1 MTNREKFK
9 QTYGFEPDC
18 DWWCTPFPCNENNCR
33 WWKKCE
39 GEPGKPCEGW
49 WDMEYEPIQEAADH
63 EEKGLMAIMGDD
75 GIFREYKDEFD
86 ITIHCGSQEEQD
98 QVKEI
103 LNQQYISKE
112 DLNKIIAEMRSR
124 LDGVNITLDVL
135 VENDALIPRMEGAK
149 TTLEECL
156 SIIAKYT
163 QKEAADDTEQAE
175 E

>member
-1 MTNREKFK
+1 
-9 QTYGFEPDC
+9 
-18 DWWCTPFPCNENNCR
+18 
-33 WWKKCE
+33 
-39 GEPGKPCEGW
+39 
-49 WDMEYEPIQEAADH
+49 MEMGD
-63 EEKGLMAIMGDD
+63 GLLAIMGDD
-75 GIFREYKDEFD
+75 GVFREYNDEFD
-86 ITIHCGSQEEQD
+86 ITIHCESQEEQD

-135 VENDALIPRMEGAK
+135 VENDPLIPKMEAAK

-163 QKEAADDTEQAE
+163 QKEAADE
-175 E
+175 

>member
-1 MTNREKFK
+1 MKEL
-9 QTYGFEPDC
+9 QL
-18 DWWCTPFPCNENNCR
+18 
-33 WWKKCE
+33 
-39 GEPGKPCEGW
+39 
-49 WDMEYEPIQEAADH
+49 I
-63 EEKGLMAIMGDD
+63 IGDN
-75 GIFREYKDEFD
+75 GVLREYNDEFD
-86 ITIHCGSQEEQD
+86 ITIHCESQEEQD

-103 LNQQYISKE
+103 LNQKYSSKE

-163 QKEAADDTEQAE
+163 QKEAADEPNAVN
-175 E
+175 

>member
-1 MTNREKFK
+1 MTKELK
-9 QTYGFEPDC
+9 
-18 DWWCTPFPCNENNCR
+18 
-33 WWKKCE
+33 
-39 GEPGKPCEGW
+39 
-49 WDMEYEPIQEAADH
+49 MI
-63 EEKGLMAIMGDD
+63 IGDD
-75 GIFREYKDEFD
+75 GIFREYNDEFD
-86 ITIHCGSQEEQD
+86 ITIHCESQEEQD

-135 VENDALIPRMEGAK
+135 VENDPLIPKMEAAK
-149 TTLEECL
+149 TTIEECL

-163 QKEAADDTEQAE
+163 QKEAADEPEQAE

>member
-1 MTNREKFK
+1 MTKEFIAIL
-9 QTYGFEPDC
+9 E
-18 DWWCTPFPCNENNCR
+18 
-33 WWKKCE
+33 
-39 GEPGKPCEGW
+39 
-49 WDMEYEPIQEAADH
+49 DMVKEYELLSKYNGGKDYLRWNVLQACIDEAKDHEEKDH

-86 ITIHCGSQEEQD
+86 ITIHCESQEEQD

-103 LNQQYISKE
+103 LNQEYISKE
-112 DLNKIIAEMRSR
+112 DLNKIIAEMHSR

>member
-1 MTNREKFK
+1 MTNKEKFE
-9 QTYGFEPDC
+9 QIYGFEPDC
-18 DWWCTPFPCNENNCR
+18 DWCNPLNCIPKSCKWFIKCQNETGSNCDN
-33 WWKKCE
+33 WW
-39 GEPGKPCEGW
+39 G
-49 WDMEYEPIQEAADH
+49 MEYEPIQEAADH

-86 ITIHCGSQEEQD
+86 ITIHCESQEEQD